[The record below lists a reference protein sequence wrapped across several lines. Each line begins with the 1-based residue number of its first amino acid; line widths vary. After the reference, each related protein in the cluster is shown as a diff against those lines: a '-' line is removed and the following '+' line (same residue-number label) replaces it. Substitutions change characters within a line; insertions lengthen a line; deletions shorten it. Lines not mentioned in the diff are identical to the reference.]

1 MALISLY
8 IVILKYPIAAMEII
22 LSSLYAGSK
31 NGTIK
36 FAKHGKI
43 RRDLEAC
50 RWVFGDL
57 RSEPKGSLLES
68 DC

>member
-1 MALISLY
+1 
-8 IVILKYPIAAMEII
+8 MEIM

-43 RRDLEAC
+43 WRDLKAC
-50 RWVFGDL
+50 RSVFSDL

-68 DC
+68 GC